1 MPEPN
6 NGLNRKPNKMFD
18 LNVIASEQINQF
30 IDTHPDKKKS
40 DVTTLKGSFSSC
52 DNTYKFEIKSDG
64 SGIIFCSESYSD
76 EEFTHE
82 IEVEKLADEIKEA
95 VNSELQN
102 QAETI
107 VTQSSELKNIADEIT
122 AEKLEEFFWEE
133 INQTLEDPFF
143 RSLDDESEWG
153 EAVRCEF
160 GDEGEFEE
168 FLKVCALTEKYI
180 SNSDDYLIVYTET
193 DCDEAGICE
202 NGYYSERIV
211 ELVEIACQYFK
222 PVGHRY
228 DYNDGYYDRYSGYSM
243 SSEAI
248 SISLKDFAKTPAREK
263 MLGMIELRKK
273 LMAMKVETDAVNRL
287 TTF

>member
-1 MPEPN
+1 
-6 NGLNRKPNKMFD
+6 MFD
-18 LNVIASEQINQF
+18 LDVIANEQTHQFSEVQ
-30 IDTHPDKKKS
+30 TSPKKS

-52 DNTYKFEIKSDG
+52 DNTYKFQIKSDG
-64 SGIIFCSESYSD
+64 SGIIFCPESFSD

-95 VNSELQN
+95 VNSELEN

-107 VTQSSELKNIADEIT
+107 VIESSEFKNIADEII
-122 AEKLEEFFWEE
+122 AEKLEEIFWEE

-168 FLKVCALTEKYI
+168 FLEVCVLTEKHI
-180 SNSDDYLIVYTET
+180 SNSDDYLIIYTET
-193 DCDEAGICE
+193 ECDAAGIGE
-202 NGYYSERIV
+202 NGFYSERLA

-248 SISLKDFAKTPAREK
+248 NISMKEFAKTPAREK

-273 LMAMKVETDAVNRL
+273 LSAMKVENEKIDRL
-287 TTF
+287 TSF

>member
-1 MPEPN
+1 
-6 NGLNRKPNKMFD
+6 MFD
-18 LNVIASEQINQF
+18 LDVTANEQIDHFTENKTDQ
-30 IDTHPDKKKS
+30 KKS
-40 DVTTLKGSFSSC
+40 DVVILKGSFSSC

-64 SGIIFCSESYSD
+64 SGIIFCPEFFPD

-82 IEVEKLADEIKEA
+82 IEVEKLANEIKEA
-95 VNSELQN
+95 VNSELRHQKEIGIIE
-102 QAETI
+102 A
-107 VTQSSELKNIADEIT
+107 SEFKNIADEIA
-122 AEKLEEFFWEE
+122 AEKLEEIFWEE

-168 FLKVCALTEKYI
+168 FLELCVLTDKHI
-180 SNSDDYLIVYTET
+180 SNSDDYLIINTET
-193 DCDEAGICE
+193 DCDAAGISE
-202 NGYYSERIV
+202 NGYYSERLV

-243 SSEAI
+243 SSESI
-248 SISLKDFAKTPAREK
+248 NISLREFAKTPAREK

-273 LMAMKVETDAVNRL
+273 LTLMKVENEKIARL
-287 TTF
+287 TAF

>member
-1 MPEPN
+1 
-6 NGLNRKPNKMFD
+6 MFD
-18 LNVIASEQINQF
+18 LNVIASEQINHF
-30 IDTHPDKKKS
+30 IETQTFQKKS
-40 DVTTLKGSFSSC
+40 DFITLKGSFSSC

-64 SGIIFCSESYSD
+64 SGIIFCPESYSD

-82 IEVEKLADEIKEA
+82 IEVEKLANEIKEA
-95 VNSELQN
+95 VNSELRHL
-102 QAETI
+102 AETI
-107 VTQSSELKNIADEIT
+107 VTESSEFNNTFDELVT
-122 AEKLEEFFWEE
+122 EKLEKIFWEE

-168 FLKVCALTEKYI
+168 FLELCVLTEKHI
-180 SNSDDYLIVYTET
+180 PNSDDYLIIYTET
-193 DCDEAGICE
+193 ECDEADICE

-243 SSEAI
+243 SSESI
-248 SISLKDFAKTPAREK
+248 NISLREFAKTPAREK

-273 LMAMKVETDAVNRL
+273 LTLMKVENEKIARL
-287 TTF
+287 TAF

>member
-1 MPEPN
+1 
-6 NGLNRKPNKMFD
+6 MFD
-18 LNVIASEQINQF
+18 LGVIADKRINQF
-30 IDTHPDKKKS
+30 TETQTIQKKS
-40 DVTTLKGSFSSC
+40 DLITLKGSFSSC

-64 SGIIFCSESYSD
+64 AGIIFCPESYSD

-82 IEVEKLADEIKEA
+82 IEVEKLANEIKEA
-95 VNSELQN
+95 VNSELKHQT
-102 QAETI
+102 EI
-107 VTQSSELKNIADEIT
+107 GVVESSEFNHIADEIA
-122 AEKLEEFFWEE
+122 AEKLEEVFWEE

-168 FLKVCALTEKYI
+168 FLELCVLTEKHI
-180 SNSDDYLIVYTET
+180 FNSDDYLIIYTET
-193 DCDEAGICE
+193 ECDEAGISE
-202 NGYYSERIV
+202 SGYYSERIV

-243 SSEAI
+243 SSESI
-248 SISLKDFAKTPAREK
+248 NISLKEFAMIPAREK

-273 LMAMKVETDAVNRL
+273 LTAMKVENEKIEGL
-287 TTF
+287 TSF